1 MTRLDT
7 LRFHWALFRARLAA
21 RCMQHYANLALAL
34 AVEAASYLP
43 PEIMS
48 HE

>member
-21 RCMQHYANLALAL
+21 RCMQHYATLALAFV
-34 AVEAASYLP
+34 AEARSYLP
-43 PEIMS
+43 SEITS